1 MSGAGIEALCERE
14 SCNGDGNIAQ
24 PGPIRL
30 MVAYGVAEPGAVVS
44 SGEIGPIVGPA
55 AFFPSEGA
63 HDDGVRDVE

>member
-1 MSGAGIEALCERE
+1 M
-14 SCNGDGNIAQ
+14 
-24 PGPIRL
+24 
-30 MVAYGVAEPGAVVS
+30 AEPGAVVS